1 VILQARINAGL
12 RQKRLHDQERR
23 YLQAIERE
31 LEIGR
36 EIQSGFLPAALPQP
50 VGWEIASR
58 FQAAREV
65 AGDFYDA
72 FVLPDGMIGL
82 VIADVCGK
90 GVGAALFMTLFRS
103 LIRAGSNLEVFTSRA
118 YTRADSAP
126 TVASL
131 LRDAIQLTNNYIQQ
145 IHGASTMFATIFF
158 GVLDPASGAL
168 SYINA
173 GHEPPLIVGPAGV
186 KRMLRP
192 TGPLVGVFPN
202 RAFAVADELL
212 EPGETLLAFTDGVT
226 DAKSVDGLFFTV
238 ERLLALL
245 ETPADSATALLDRI
259 NAALCEH
266 IAEAPQ
272 FDDITLLAIRRA
284 CVANSD
290 WSA

>member
-1 VILQARINAGL
+1 VILRARIDAGL

-72 FVLPDGMIGL
+72 FVLPDGKIGL
-82 VIADVCGK
+82 VIGDVCGK

-103 LIRAGSNLEVFTSRA
+103 LIRAGSNLEAFTGRA
-118 YTRADSAP
+118 YMRADSTP
-126 TVASL
+126 TVVSL
-131 LRDAIQLTNNYIQQ
+131 LYDSIQLTNNYIQQ

-186 KRMLRP
+186 KRTLKP

-202 RAFAVADELL
+202 RTFAVAHELL
-212 EPGETLLAFTDGVT
+212 ELGETLFAFTDDVI
-226 DAKSVDGLFFTV
+226 DAKSLDGLFFTHKH
-238 ERLLALL
+238 LLVLL

-259 NAALCEH
+259 NTALGEH

-272 FDDITLLAIRRA
+272 FDDITMLAIRRA
-284 CVANSD
+284 SVADN
-290 WSA
+290 